1 MQKYKNQA
9 KKIKQNNKEEITPT
23 FSFNQTTIRD
33 SWERSHCSDKGL
45 RLQIYSSS
53 FLPFSELKKM
63 EWVSFVF
70 ALSRRTRVFP
80 PASVKW
86 RQASKTAKAETKNPK
101 DRHVSFANAM
111 LEERKEVVCLV
122 FVSTTSCIVV
132 SLHAYTREITLHAR
146 KKTNEKITKY
156 LVSLGCISYFKI

>member
-63 EWVSFVF
+63 E
-70 ALSRRTRVFP
+70 
-80 PASVKW
+80 
-86 RQASKTAKAETKNPK
+86 
-101 DRHVSFANAM
+101 
-111 LEERKEVVCLV
+111 
-122 FVSTTSCIVV
+122 
-132 SLHAYTREITLHAR
+132 
-146 KKTNEKITKY
+146 
-156 LVSLGCISYFKI
+156 